1 MKNLTLIGS
10 GKSKTMKIL
19 CVLLVVLLFGLL
31 FYMIH
36 MNFFTTNIQ
45 EGLTSDAPRFKKGA
59 RVGDKIEVIINQC
72 LMRSPDERRNCTKKG
87 NVKFLNQRTR
97 EVIDGRLVNTY
108 MTEGYDNNRN
118 RKASFFNGLRI
129 GIPNGNSAVLNFDNV
144 NRKHPYNT
152 GFKHHPEGKNLAY
165 LGSTAS
171 GGRINGNDRFHLR
184 TSGGRNR
191 QNYLLIE
198 RVASGGFQSK
208 KVGNLLYPHSSQ
220 GWQQRKVFVYK
231 IRNLDPGPKDP
242 KDELIEEL
250 TKKVNNYNQVI
261 TIRDKQIE
269 ENKKVI
275 EENKKVIYS
284 YNETIKVRDKQIEE
298 YKKLIKDLEQ
308 QIKKIRGDITTTQ
321 EEKAKLEGR
330 LTQQIKNL
338 KLKIS
343 GIEEENES
351 EAERRKRLEAERKKR
366 LAEEALR
373 RAEQDK
379 LDAEKNKAKLAERQA
394 LLDEERRKRELQ
406 EELKERQRQEFVRAR
421 RKLNEQ
427 RDREAGMLQSFRERY
442 LREVK
447 MRNAAEESLVEA
459 RGLVDETRNLER
471 AKYKREKEKLEALA
485 RRREEL
491 RELRAQQEAA
501 ERRRKKKEEQEE
513 RERID
518 TLRRK
523 RRQELA
529 KLRMKQLRGMQMSI
543 VETEKL
549 QEEEERMKQVQA
561 SRNAI
566 KSAGL
571 QSEKNMYASTPLGV
585 EAQYEEGDKILAT
598 VGMKDHYGV
607 TQSNAYLKAT
617 ENQNNDSGVE
627 VEKNTIGGFIFPFLG
642 LGK

>member
-19 CVLLVVLLFGLL
+19 CVLLLVLLFGLL

-36 MNFFTTNIQ
+36 INFFTTNIQ
-45 EGLTSDAPRFKKGA
+45 EGLSSNAPRFKRGA
-59 RVGDKIEVIINQC
+59 RVGDKIEVQINRC
-72 LMRSPDERRNCTKKG
+72 LMRNPNERRECTRGG

-97 EVIDGRLVNTY
+97 EVIDGSMVNTY
-108 MTEGYDNNRN
+108 MTPGWDNNRN
-118 RKASFFNGLRI
+118 KGSSYHNGLRI
-129 GIPNGNSAVLNFDNV
+129 GIPNGYTANLDFDDV
-144 NRKHPYNT
+144 NKAHSYGT
-152 GFKHHPEGKNLAY
+152 GFKHHPKGKNWAY
-165 LGSTAS
+165 LGSRDSGGKQNHNDRFNLRIS
-171 GGRINGNDRFHLR
+171 GGR
-184 TSGGRNR
+184 GRD
-191 QNYLLIE
+191 NYLLIE
-198 RVASGGFQSK
+198 RVASPGFQSNK
-208 KVGNLLYPHSSQ
+208 INNLLYPHSSQ
-220 GWQQRKVFVYK
+220 GWGQKKVFIYK
-231 IRNLDPGPKDP
+231 IRNLDPPPPDP
-242 KDELIEEL
+242 KDKEIATLNARI
-250 TKKVNNYNQVI
+250 KG
-261 TIRDKQIE
+261 RDNEISAFKKQIA

-275 EENKKVIYS
+275 NS

-298 YKKLIKDLEQ
+298 YKK
-308 QIKKIRGDITTTQ
+308 QIKELEEQINKIRGDVTKTQ

-330 LTQQIKNL
+330 LNQQIKNL
-338 KLKIS
+338 NSKIS
-343 GIEEENES
+343 GIQEENES

-366 LAEEALR
+366 EAEEALR
-373 RAEQDK
+373 RAEQEK
-379 LDAEKNKAKLAERQA
+379 LDAEKNKAQLAERQS

-406 EELKERQRQEFVRAR
+406 EELKERQRQEFVNAR

-442 LREVK
+442 LREQK

-459 RGLVDETRNLER
+459 RELVDETRNLER
-471 AKYKREKEKLEALA
+471 EKYQREKEKLEALA

>member
-19 CVLLVVLLFGLL
+19 CVLLLVLLFGLL

-45 EGLTSDAPRFKKGA
+45 EGLTSDAPRFKRGV
-59 RVGDKIEVIINQC
+59 RVGDKIEVQINQC
-72 LMRSPDERRNCTKKG
+72 MMRNPDERLNCTKKG

-118 RKASFFNGLRI
+118 KRASFFNGVRI
-129 GIPNGNSAVLNFDNV
+129 GIPNGYTATLDHDNV
-144 NRKHPYNT
+144 NTRHQYGT
-152 GFKHHPEGKNLAY
+152 GFKHHPSGRNWAY
-165 LGSTAS
+165 LGSRDS
-171 GGRINGNDRFHLR
+171 GGRINHNDRFHLR

-198 RVASGGFQSK
+198 RVASPGFQSK

-220 GWQQRKVFVYK
+220 GWGQRKVFVYK
-231 IRNLDPGPKDP
+231 IRNLDPAPKDP
-242 KDELIEEL
+242 KDILIKEL
-250 TKKVNNYNQVI
+250 TKKINDFNQTI
-261 TIRDKQIE
+261 KIRDQQIE

-275 EENKKVIYS
+275 NS

-298 YKKLIKDLEQ
+298 YKKQIKDLEQ
-308 QIKKIRGDITTTQ
+308 QIKKIRGDVTTTQ

-338 KLKIS
+338 NLKIS

-373 RAEQDK
+373 RAEQEK
-379 LDAEKNKAKLAERQA
+379 LDAEKNKAKLAERQS

-406 EELKERQRQEFVRAR
+406 EELKERQRQEFVNAR

-442 LREVK
+442 LREQK

-459 RGLVDETRNLER
+459 RELVDETRNLER
-471 AKYKREKEKLEALA
+471 EKYQREKEKLEALA

-549 QEEEERMKQVQA
+549 HEEEERMKQVQA

-585 EAQYEEGDKILAT
+585 EAQYKEGDKILAT